1 MGLTSKGVVALKPEN
16 VILPQR
22 TRVTIQD
29 VISRPQLN
37 GRAGSIRDVEG
48 DRYVVDLPGRGATQ
62 GPVPRGSGLLTA
74 SRIFSSYLAH
84 REPHLQRHAYNHVRY
99 SVGSRSRDCDHGRL
113 MSYVRSENWPLRVIF
128 CV

>member
-1 MGLTSKGVVALKPEN
+1 MEPRSRSSMVRWRLLPRLTALQSRMEGLTSKGVVALKPEN

-48 DRYVVDLPGRGATQ
+48 DRYVVDLPGEAPLKVR
-62 GPVPRGSGLLTA
+62 
-74 SRIFSSYLAH
+74 F
-84 REPHLQRHAYNHVRY
+84 HAAVA
-99 SVGSRSRDCDHGRL
+99 C
-113 MSYVRSENWPLRVIF
+113 
-128 CV
+128 